1 MEVNK
6 LYEVTKRI
14 KIHTKPLVICNVVLT
29 GKFKKETDSMFI
41 FDNFRVNKR
50 VVISIKEV
58 QSDTDNNCTLC

>member
-41 FDNFRVNKR
+41 FDNFRVTKS
-50 VVISIKEV
+50 VLLSIKDV
-58 QSDTDNNCTLC
+58 